1 MRPFL
6 VPLLNGSHTWP
17 IFQYPWSS
25 HSFSTQCCTMKFP
38 KCILLFL
45 WSQSFN
51 VLVPISIFSLY
62 LIDGNAHALYPLPPS
77 LSMDVIQVYAIAAGG
92 TISIFVLINLLPYL
106 ASLWKYIS
114 LFTLKHLTYLYLLH
128 RYRFIGPWS
137 RAEIL
142 IQAVYLTV
150 NIFYLNFRVS
160 GVVKTGNRVGTPRSL
175 I

>member
-1 MRPFL
+1 
-6 VPLLNGSHTWP
+6 
-17 IFQYPWSS
+17 
-25 HSFSTQCCTMKFP
+25 MKFP